1 MWCNGNIHGLD
12 HVILGSTPSSLT
24 NISGEIEAM
33 FFVKPSSSLFVTVH
47 TLIYSIK
54 RYLNEIFYMSHTD
67 PKVTLPIG
75 RTVVVDDNSTNSKI
89 TILEH

>member
-1 MWCNGNIHGLD
+1 M
-12 HVILGSTPSSLT
+12 
-24 NISGEIEAM
+24 
-33 FFVKPSSSLFVTVH
+33 K
-47 TLIYSIK
+47 
-54 RYLNEIFYMSHTD
+54 IFYISHTD